1 VGPAQL
7 DAEEVTVAEPAASLQ
22 SNEEV
27 GALKEPAPSKSTCVG
42 CKFPNYGLNNFIPR
56 LEVGLGILSSNYGI
70 KNSIPLTFG
79 PLLND
84 FRSILPLPQNP
95 TKERE
100 Q

>member
-1 VGPAQL
+1 MRAERGKKGCKSKLVPDVGPAQL

-56 LEVGLGILSSNYGI
+56 LEIGPRISSSNYGI
-70 KNSIPLTFG
+70 KNSI
-79 PLLND
+79 
-84 FRSILPLPQNP
+84 RLPLDHF
-95 TKERE
+95 
-100 Q
+100 